1 MQAARNVQFTIK
13 TGKASEF
20 SALFNTKIIPLL
32 KNQAG
37 FRNEVTLMH
46 ENHGIGISMWEDKG
60 ALERY
65 EKDVYPTVLKTLT
78 PLLEGSPT
86 VKTYQVAASTLAV

>member
-1 MQAARNVQFTIK
+1 MIK

-20 SALFNTKIIPLL
+20 NSLFNTKVIPLL
-32 KNQAG
+32 KNQTG

-46 ENHGIGISMWEDKG
+46 ENHGIGISMWDDKA

-86 VKTYQVAASTLAV
+86 VTTYQVTASTLAV